1 MVVADVP
8 MKEDPML
15 KPVSCIPVVLLFL
28 LAPALFAG
36 TNKVPARLAQARY
49 VALAYDLGDVML
61 SEAEAVSKPGRV
73 LPEDREALN
82 SVRDLIEKWGRYVI
96 TIRPAQAELLIAVR
110 TGRRASAEAGVRIG
124 GRREGTGATGSAATT
139 GSSYR
144 IEVSSTDD
152 MLSVYDASGGGA
164 GAPLWREQR
173 PGGFSGSAPTLAD
186 DLKADVER
194 AAKHP

>member
-1 MVVADVP
+1 
-8 MKEDPML
+8 ML
-15 KPVSCIPVVLLFL
+15 KTTSLVPAAMLFL
-28 LAPALFAG
+28 LAPPLFG
-36 TNKVPARLAQARY
+36 GVNKVPARLAQARY

-61 SEAEAVSKPGRV
+61 SEAEAVAKPGRV
-73 LPEDREALN
+73 MSEDREALN
-82 SVRDLIEKWGRYVI
+82 SVRELIEKWGRYVI

-124 GRREGTGATGSAATT
+124 GRRPGTASAGSAATGSAY
-139 GSSYR
+139 GL
-144 IEVSSTDD
+144 EVSSTAD

-164 GAPLWREQR
+164 GALLWREQR

>member
-1 MVVADVP
+1 
-8 MKEDPML
+8 ML
-15 KPVSCIPVVLLFL
+15 KPASFVPAVMLGL
-28 LAPALFAG
+28 LAPTLYGG

-73 LPEDREALN
+73 TPEAREALN

-110 TGRRASAEAGVRIG
+110 TGGRASVDAGVRIG
-124 GRREGTGATGSAATT
+124 GRRPGSAAAGSAVT
-139 GSSYR
+139 GSSYGL
-144 IEVSSTDD
+144 EVSSTGD

-173 PGGFSGSAPTLAD
+173 PGGFSGSAPTLFD
-186 DLKADVER
+186 DLKADVEG